1 MWQLSLPSFQ
11 YNVKKTANRWM
22 IFDSF
27 RRKFVTLTPEEWVRQ
42 HYLHYLTEEKHYPS
56 ALMAVEQKILVNG
69 LTKRCDAV
77 LYDSEMN
84 PVAIIEFKA
93 PTVAIGQETFD
104 QAAVYNTTLK
114 IQFFLVSNGI
124 DHFFAEV
131 DPVKKTY
138 HIGKEIPDYEILQE
152 KIKKSR

>member
-1 MWQLSLPSFQ
+1 
-11 YNVKKTANRWM
+11 M
-22 IFDSF
+22 IFDSL

-42 HYLHYLTEEKHYPS
+42 HYLHYLTEENLYPS
-56 ALMAVEQKILVNG
+56 ALIAVEQKILVNG

-84 PVAIIEFKA
+84 PVAIFEFKA

-114 IQFFLVSNGI
+114 IQFFFVSNGI

-131 DPVKKTY
+131 DPANKTY
-138 HIGKEIPDYEILQE
+138 HIEKTIPDYETLQK